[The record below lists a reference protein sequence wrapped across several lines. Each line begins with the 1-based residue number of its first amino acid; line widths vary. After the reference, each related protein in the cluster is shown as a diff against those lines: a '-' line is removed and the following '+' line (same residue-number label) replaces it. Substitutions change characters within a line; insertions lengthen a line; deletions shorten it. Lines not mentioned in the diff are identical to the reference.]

1 MSKVSVNLGKR
12 TTFEGIISVDPTSVQ
27 LRTNSKSTEF
37 RLIPVKVVYPD
48 GSEDSTEAQLF
59 ENSRLANVDT
69 FVAGAKVELLVQVDG
84 QYAGYA
90 QIQLPTRKRLDV
102 SKATNV
108 WDYNIEVEQ
117 DAVLNLVGGDKEP
130 V

>member
-1 MSKVSVNLGKR
+1 MSKVNVNLGKR

-27 LRTNSKSTEF
+27 LRTNSKGTEF

-69 FVAGAKVELLVQVDG
+69 FVVGAKVELLVQVDG

-90 QIQLPTRKRLDV
+90 QIQLPARKRLDV

-108 WDYNIEVEQ
+108 WDYTIEVEQ
-117 DAVLNLVGGDKEP
+117 EAVLNLVDSDKEP